1 MEEPIL
7 LCVELK
13 ILDRVGRVARA
24 DEQVV
29 PLWYPVQ
36 YDAVEEAADDQI
48 EEVRRP
54 TRPPYLLAPDGSR
67 SVTMILPS
75 TSSDGHAGAT
85 AFPLDPARTH
95 VSSSIVV

>member
-48 EEVRRP
+48 EQHGAPRARR
-54 TRPPYLLAPDGSR
+54 
-67 SVTMILPS
+67 
-75 TSSDGHAGAT
+75 TSSPLT
-85 AFPLDPARTH
+85 AHDPLR
-95 VSSSIVV
+95 